1 MDAEANEETAVA
13 SALSRCSTALSV
25 RTPEDLTIPSTE
37 RALTAQSTSNG
48 DVIVRGDY
56 ESSLVPHYGGLEV
69 TVYAPMD
76 AVPQDNEAE
85 PDMYAD
91 STTMHVR
98 EATLQ
103 VDPDPQP
110 ALSPHR
116 PATVPLPPS
125 PSRWNASRPTSS
137 AFFPPS
143 GNNSPARRRNSLSS
157 AAGRDHREGAGVAES
172 IDLSG
177 ETLEVNM
184 SRDGFVLPAESRTI
198 VGPENRAVAQLLA
211 GHVHSALLYI
221 ADGQYCSKFGPDDL
235 PGLCAWKLVSI
246 TVHPHSS

>member
-1 MDAEANEETAVA
+1 MDGGADTEEAALA

-25 RTPEDLTIPSTE
+25 RAPEDLTIPSTE
-37 RALTAQSTSNG
+37 RALTAHSTSG
-48 DVIVRGDY
+48 GGVIVRGDY
-56 ESSLVPHYGGLEV
+56 ENSLVPHYGGREL
-69 TVYAPMD
+69 TVYAAMH
-76 AVPQDNEAE
+76 AVTQEDEAG

-91 STTMHVR
+91 STTMLVR

-110 ALSPHR
+110 ALSPQR
-116 PATVPLPPS
+116 PTTVPNPPS

-137 AFFPPS
+137 AFFPAS
-143 GNNSPARRRNSLSS
+143 GENSPARRRNSLSS
-157 AAGRDHREGAGVAES
+157 AAGRVNREGGVAES

-211 GHVHSALLYI
+211 GHVHSALLYV

-235 PGLCAWKLVSI
+235 PGLCAWKLVSS
-246 TVHPHSS
+246 TVSP